1 MASVTRA
8 GMGSTAVPAAGPVRV
23 MHLLLKFGFGGSE
36 GGVLKLANGFDRSRV
51 QPSICSALPADTIKQ
66 RLAAD
71 VPLFEVGRRSG
82 NDPSFVIRLY
92 RLLRRERPH
101 VLHTHGWATLC
112 EGLVAAR
119 LARVPIVVHGEH
131 GTLETRP
138 RNLLLQRIVWGRV
151 DQVLSVSTRLA
162 DKMAQTVGFPL
173 AKIHTIR
180 NGVDLDRFTP
190 ALRTEARA
198 EIEARPG
205 AIRIV
210 IVGRLLQVKDHRTFL
225 EALRILC
232 DEGIDVAAFIVGDGP
247 LAQDLRSRVA
257 ALNLESA
264 VTFLGNR
271 VDVQRV
277 LAACDIAVSSST
289 SEGLSNTVLEAM
301 ATGIPVV
308 ATNVG
313 GTGELVVHGET
324 GLLVPPG
331 SPADLAAALAP
342 LARDPE
348 RREAL
353 GAAGRLRAE
362 TDFSSAGMVEKY
374 EELYLSLAA
383 RRQLLAVQP
392 RTRVS
397 AT

>member
-1 MASVTRA
+1 MRRSSAEGTV
-8 GMGSTAVPAAGPVRV
+8 GPVRV

-36 GGVLKLANGFDRSRV
+36 GGVLKLANGFDRARV
-51 QPSICSALPADTIKQ
+51 LPSICSALPADTIKQ

-82 NDPSFVIRLY
+82 NDLGFVFRLY

-131 GTLETRP
+131 GTLDTRP

-162 DKMAQTVGFPL
+162 DKMARTVGFPL
-173 AKIHTIR
+173 EKIHTIR

-190 ALRTEARA
+190 ALRTGARA
-198 EIEARPG
+198 ELEARPG

-210 IVGRLLQVKDHRTFL
+210 IVGRLLPVKDHRTFL
-225 EALRILC
+225 GSVRLLR
-232 DEGIDVAAFIVGDGP
+232 DGGVDVAAFIVGDGP
-247 LAQDLRSRVA
+247 LAQDLRSQVA
-257 ALNLESA
+257 ALGLESA

-277 LAACDIAVSSST
+277 LAGCDIAVSSST

-308 ATNVG
+308 ATDVG

-331 SPADLAAALAP
+331 SPADLAGALAT
-342 LARDPE
+342 LAQDAA
-348 RREAL
+348 RRSAL

-362 TDFSSAGMVEKY
+362 AEFSSPGMVEKY

-383 RRQLLAVQP
+383 RRQLVPVHP
-392 RTRVS
+392 RARVS
-397 AT
+397 VT